1 MPPIGET
8 LRDARMRRGLDVADV
23 EERTKIRAKYL
34 RALEGEEWDQ
44 LPGPTFVRTFLRT
57 YAEVVGLDPALLIEE
72 YRVSHQPEE
81 PELAPL
87 TGPPAAIGRER
98 RRPPGPPPRAVITVV
113 LAIAFV
119 GFLLA
124 LGLSA
129 DEPDDDSSATN
140 TTPAVQRP
148 QPRPDRGPAAARRVT
163 VRIAPEEPAY
173 VCLDTGE
180 ESEVLF
186 EGTLDATRTFR
197 DPRRLRLN
205 LGKRSVRVSANGD
218 PFTIED
224 SPEPFG
230 LEVDRSGAR
239 EIVDGLRPCA

>member
-1 MPPIGET
+1 
-8 LRDARMRRGLDVADV
+8 MRRGLDVADI

-34 RALEGEEWDQ
+34 RALEHEEWDQ

-72 YRVSHQPEE
+72 YRVSHEPE

-87 TGPPAAIGRER
+87 AGSPAAMGRER
-98 RRPPGPPPRAVITVV
+98 RRPPGPPPRAAIAAV
-113 LAIAFV
+113 LVIAFV
-119 GFLLA
+119 GFLLV

-129 DEPDDDSSATN
+129 DKPGGGSRTTD
-140 TTPAVQRP
+140 TTPAAEP
-148 QPRPDRGPAAARRVT
+148 PRPNRRPAAARGVT
-163 VRIAPEEPAY
+163 VRIAPQEPTY
-173 VCLDTGE
+173 VCVDTGE
-180 ESEVLF
+180 QNEVLF
-186 EGTLDATRTFR
+186 EGTLGATRTFR

-205 LGKRSVRVSANGD
+205 LGKRAVRVSANGE

-224 SPEPFG
+224 SPEPLG
-230 LEVDRSGAR
+230 LEIDRSGAT

>member
-23 EERTKIRAKYL
+23 EDRTKIRAKYL

-87 TGPPAAIGRER
+87 TGPPAAAGRER
-98 RRPPGPPPRAVITVV
+98 RRPPGPPPRAVIAVV

-119 GFLLA
+119 GFLLV
-124 LGLSA
+124 LGFSA
-129 DEPDDDSSATN
+129 DEPGGGSTATT
-140 TTPAVQRP
+140 TTPAVQPP
-148 QPRPDRGPAAARRVT
+148 QPRPNRRPAARRVT
-163 VRIAPEEPAY
+163 VRIAPEEPTY

-218 PFTIED
+218 PFTIEE

>member
-8 LRDARMRRGLDVADV
+8 LRDARMRRGLDVADI

-57 YAEVVGLDPALLIEE
+57 YAEVVGLDGALLIEQ
-72 YRVSHQPEE
+72 YRSSHEPEE
-81 PELAPL
+81 AELAPL

-98 RRPPGPPPRAVITVV
+98 RRPPGPPPRAAIAVV

-119 GFLLA
+119 GFLVA
-124 LGLSA
+124 LGLGGDKPQGEST
-129 DEPDDDSSATN
+129 ATG
-140 TTPAVQRP
+140 TTPAAES
-148 QPRPDRGPAAARRVT
+148 PRPRPNRRPARARGVT
-163 VRIAPEEPAY
+163 VRIAPEEPTY

-180 ESEVLF
+180 QGEILF

-205 LGKRSVRVSANGD
+205 LGKRAVRVRANGE
-218 PFTIED
+218 PFAIDD
-224 SPEPFG
+224 SPEPLG
-230 LEVDRSGAR
+230 LVVERSGAT
-239 EIVDGLRPCA
+239 EIVDGPRPCA